1 MDYVPE
7 HVLVVF
13 DEAYGE
19 YINRVDYPQTL
30 SYIQQVRN
38 VVISRTFSKVY
49 GLAGMRIGYG
59 IAPPHLIELMNR
71 VRQPFNCNL
80 VAQAAAQA
88 ALSDLDYVEQSRK
101 TNAQEKQKLYQALAA
116 LGVQYI
122 PSEGNFIML
131 NLNQSGEAI
140 AQQLLQQGIIV
151 RPITGYGFPNSIRVT
166 IGTCRQN
173 VRLIETL
180 TTIL

>member
-1 MDYVPE
+1 
-7 HVLVVF
+7 
-13 DEAYGE
+13 
-19 YINRVDYPQTL
+19 
-30 SYIQQVRN
+30 
-38 VVISRTFSKVY
+38 
-49 GLAGMRIGYG
+49 
-59 IAPPHLIELMNR
+59 MNR

-88 ALSDLDYVEQSRK
+88 ALGDLDYVEQSRK

>member
-1 MDYVPE
+1 
-7 HVLVVF
+7 
-13 DEAYGE
+13 
-19 YINRVDYPQTL
+19 
-30 SYIQQVRN
+30 
-38 VVISRTFSKVY
+38 
-49 GLAGMRIGYG
+49 MRIGYG